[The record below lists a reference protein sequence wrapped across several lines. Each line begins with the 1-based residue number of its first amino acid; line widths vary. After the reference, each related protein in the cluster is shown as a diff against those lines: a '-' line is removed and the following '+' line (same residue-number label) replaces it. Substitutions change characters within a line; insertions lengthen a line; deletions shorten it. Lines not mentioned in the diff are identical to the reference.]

1 MRNLFFSLLLL
12 SGTLSAQTYDQPE
25 QPTAKFPF
33 GLPLTTPDSAKVIST
48 DKLLKTGKPTV
59 LAFWLTT
66 CMPCQMELAAYTQH
80 YETWKKET
88 DFNFYAISTDWPE
101 RFRKISEKATAAKWP
116 FPVYWDGQRS
126 FSNIL
131 PGALNGLP
139 QVFIFDKT
147 GKLVWRHR
155 RYTPG
160 DEQEMYTKLKEVA
173 GRK

>member
-1 MRNLFFSLLLL
+1 MRNLLFLLLL
-12 SGTLSAQTYDQPE
+12 SSAMLSAQTYDQPE

-33 GLPLTTPDSAKVIST
+33 GIALTTVDSTKVVST

-66 CMPCQMELAAYTQH
+66 CMPCQMELAAYSQNFAA
-80 YETWKKET
+80 WKKET

-101 RFRKISEKATAAKWP
+101 RFRKIAEKAEAAKWP

-126 FSNIL
+126 FHNIM

-139 QVFIFDKT
+139 QVFIFDKN

-155 RYTPG
+155 RYAPG
-160 DEQEMYTKLKEVA
+160 DEREMYAKLKEIA
-173 GRK
+173 GK